1 MDHTSRVERRA
12 VRAARQP
19 GLAVAVA
26 TIVINACTTSV
37 AETSPPPEP
46 ETVSRVTR
54 PDIEVQPFDVSWR
67 QTSVLGAPLSA
78 AWQVLAEVYD
88 DLGIPVT
95 ESDPVAH
102 QLGNAGYRA
111 RRIEGRRLSRY
122 LECGF
127 RIGIPNADV
136 FDVTLM
142 VVTRLT
148 PVADS
153 TRVFTTVD
161 ATGKPRGEAGS
172 RVHCG
177 SRGSLELRI
186 VELLAERLEGRKPE
200 ADRTRP

>member
-1 MDHTSRVERRA
+1 MDHTSRIERGA
-12 VRAARQP
+12 VRAARHS
-19 GLAVAVA
+19 GIAVAVA
-26 TIVINACTTSV
+26 TIVINACTTSG
-37 AETSPPPEP
+37 AETSPSPEP
-46 ETVSRVTR
+46 ETVTRVTR
-54 PDIEVQPFDVSWR
+54 PDVEVQPFEVSGR

-95 ESDPVAH
+95 ESDPVVH
-102 QLGNAGYRA
+102 QLGNPGYRA

-127 RIGIPNADV
+127 RIGMPNADI

-153 TRVFTTVD
+153 TRVVTTVN
-161 ATGKPRGEAGS
+161 ATAKPRGEAGS
-172 RVHCG
+172 RVQCG

-186 VELLAERLEGRKPE
+186 VELLAERFEGRKPE

>member
-1 MDHTSRVERRA
+1 MDHTSRIERRA

-26 TIVINACTTSV
+26 TIVINACTTSG
-37 AETSPPPEP
+37 AETSPSPEP
-46 ETVSRVTR
+46 ETVTRVTR
-54 PDIEVQPFDVSWR
+54 PDFEVQPFEVSGR

-102 QLGNAGYRA
+102 QLGNPGYRS

-127 RIGIPNADV
+127 RIGIPNADT

-153 TRVFTTVD
+153 TRVVTTVD
-161 ATGKPRGEAGS
+161 ATAKPRGEAGS
-172 RVHCG
+172 RVQCG

-186 VELLAERLEGRKPE
+186 VELLAERFEGRKPE

>member
-26 TIVINACTTSV
+26 TIVINACTTSGT
-37 AETSPPPEP
+37 ETSPAPEP

-67 QTSVLGAPLSA
+67 QTSVLGAPISA

-88 DLGIPVT
+88 ELGIPVT

-136 FDVTLM
+136 FDVTLR

-186 VELLAERLEGRKPE
+186 VELLAERFEGRKPE